1 MCNVWSGRPMLIF
14 GPQHYC
20 CLMYPSK
27 ATVQRLMFQAF
38 FWLLC
43 PSVTGNQCII
53 LKIDEFMLLLSSLIE
68 FFETSFYN
76 VQRLV
81 GSTHAHFWAATLLL
95 FDVAKYKATVQ
106 RNSRARIK
114 RAPRRCYSTARR
126 RRRTFLHRVA
136 RQVTQARAQVFAPKQ
151 RWFLSAT

>member
-1 MCNVWSGRPMLIF
+1 MDSPLLYVHILI
-14 GPQHYC
+14 
-20 CLMYPSK
+20 S
-27 ATVQRLMFQAF
+27 R
-38 FWLLC
+38 
-43 PSVTGNQCII
+43 
-53 LKIDEFMLLLSSLIE
+53 LIE
-68 FFETSFYN
+68 FFDISFYN

-114 RAPRRCYSTARR
+114 CAPRRCYSTAR

-136 RQVTQARAQVFAPKQ
+136 RQVTQARALQVFAPKQ